1 MAPVSMAPDFT
12 QRGVAKGPPKVSA
25 WSTVGARQ
33 RAEGLGSLAEAL
45 DRILCKGVSI
55 DGAVSIGVAGV
66 DLVMLELRLL
76 LGAIDTVCPAGSFFA
91 GSAGNQTPVPPP
103 TGTPAPIQ
111 RSPSSD
117 LYAALSSATS
127 TDPTEGADSA
137 NFRSPPVEGRAP
149 SDEPV
154 NQPRPQH
161 GLMKL
166 ALTLINLLHEVLE
179 RQAVRRMANGTLTPT
194 QINDVGS
201 ALYAQAMEI
210 ARLRTQFG
218 LSETDL
224 RLSLSTT
231 G

>member
-25 WSTVGARQ
+25 WSTVGARP

-91 GSAGNQTPVPPP
+91 GSAGNHTPVPPP
-103 TGTPAPIQ
+103 GTPAPIQ

-127 TDPTEGADSA
+127 TNPTEGADSA
-137 NFRSPPVEGRAP
+137 YFRPPPAEGGAP

-154 NQPRPQH
+154 SQPRPQH

-224 RLSLSTT
+224 RLNLSTT